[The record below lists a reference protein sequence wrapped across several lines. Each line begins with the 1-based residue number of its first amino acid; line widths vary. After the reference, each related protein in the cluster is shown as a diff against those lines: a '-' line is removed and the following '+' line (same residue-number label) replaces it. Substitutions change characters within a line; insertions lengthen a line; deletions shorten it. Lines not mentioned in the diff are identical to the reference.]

1 MQTCHGS
8 CVTAR
13 NVKQRVPLRE
23 ETKDEELKDGTFC
36 SCRTEAIDILAKESS
51 KEKKSKGYDFIN
63 SPLQLQIETLRTP

>member
-13 NVKQRVPLRE
+13 NVTQHVPLRE

-36 SCRTEAIDILAKESS
+36 SCRTEGIVILAKESS

-63 SPLQLQIETLRTP
+63 SPLQLLIETLRTP

>member
-13 NVKQRVPLRE
+13 NMKQRVPLRE

-36 SCRTEAIDILAKESS
+36 SCRIEGIVILAKENS
-51 KEKKSKGYDFIN
+51 KEKKSRGYDFSS